1 MTRFF
6 PCFSRLRRN
15 SGCVTHKPSSHLNS
29 GMRNTVWQL
38 FAVLQRRFVQIT
50 GIGGFKCPVT
60 STRNVTSYNHS
71 GDWSSNSGSPFCFV
85 NCPIFFSQNNETLQH
100 GTYHGLITLPLSG
113 GVSERLRLYRW
124 ECYPTVGGPQVTS
137 NSDETNSSDKH
148 FYDVIHCWGLV
159 TQCLLVQRT
168 GKCPNTT
175 SHICIVSAF
184 PLNLTTTAVFSP
196 NHWRRSICGY
206 ADRPDPVYSDP
217 FQRSC
222 IYFRSFSRIY
232 FHSSIYFHSF
242 SQPLFLWGGGPEMP
256 HDQQQSQIVLL
267 VPHQNEA
274 KQGRRCS
281 HATWS
286 LDELWVA
293 FPWV

>member
-124 ECYPTVGGPQVTS
+124 ECYPTVGGPQVLLLTRMKPTVRTNTS
-137 NSDETNSSDKH
+137 MT
-148 FYDVIHCWGLV
+148 
-159 TQCLLVQRT
+159 
-168 GKCPNTT
+168 
-175 SHICIVSAF
+175 
-184 PLNLTTTAVFSP
+184 
-196 NHWRRSICGY
+196 
-206 ADRPDPVYSDP
+206 
-217 FQRSC
+217 
-222 IYFRSFSRIY
+222 
-232 FHSSIYFHSF
+232 SSI
-242 SQPLFLWGGGPEMP
+242 
-256 HDQQQSQIVLL
+256 V
-267 VPHQNEA
+267 EA
-274 KQGRRCS
+274 
-281 HATWS
+281 
-286 LDELWVA
+286 L
-293 FPWV
+293 